1 MNLKNFHRKRVIVLT
16 TTTLYKIVQS
26 ELYALGHDHEIV
38 DKEGN
43 LVFFDNKFQVMSKIM
58 SYDEDIK
65 NIVNHLFNG
74 YGLEKEEHDTHFK
87 KMFFY
92 RFINREINRQTV
104 ESFMFEL
111 MSTFMINQ
119 GHINRVYNDLEKYI
133 LQHST
138 SETSNK
144 QLSKEI
150 SQQINQQVATQIDER
165 LNSEN
170 STSGNTQNTDNTS
183 KDNSRQ
189 SNSQNTDNTSTD
201 HSIQNTTNNTTD
213 ESTGKTSS
221 TSNQDTTQDT
231 NQTVNGV
238 TTSDNRQARSD
249 LPQNRVNLDVNN
261 TLMATAN
268 ENEISR
274 NKQTNTQDT
283 DTNVTGNTKDT
294 SSGTSESNA
303 TSKVIGN
310 SDTKNTGESNTI
322 TTGSGTSETLGE
334 SNTITTGSNQS
345 ESNGESTGRTES
357 DSHGQTDGTSDSE
370 STGESSTLNM
380 IYQLDELFK
389 SSSVMEHIMNEFDK
403 KCFLQFW

>member
-1 MNLKNFHRKRVIVLT
+1 MIVLT

-65 NIVNHLFNG
+65 KIVNHLFNG
-74 YGLEKEEHDTHFK
+74 YGLEKSEHDTHFK

-111 MSTFMINQ
+111 MSTFMMNQ
-119 GHINRVYNDLEKYI
+119 DHINRVYNDLEKYI
-133 LQHST
+133 LQYAT

-150 SQQINQQVATQIDER
+150 SQQINQQVASQIDER

-183 KDNSRQ
+183 KDNS
-189 SNSQNTDNTSTD
+189 
-201 HSIQNTTNNTTD
+201 IQNTTNNTTD
-213 ESTGKTSS
+213 ASTGKTSS

-274 NKQTNTQDT
+274 NKQTNNQDT

-322 TTGSGTSETLGE
+322 TTGS
-334 SNTITTGSNQS
+334 NQS
-345 ESNGESTGRTES
+345 ESNGESSGRTES
-357 DSHGQTDGTSDSE
+357 DSHAQTDGTSDSE

>member
-1 MNLKNFHRKRVIVLT
+1 MSLKNFHRKRVTVLT

-26 ELYALGHDHEIV
+26 ELYALGHNHEII

-65 NIVNHLFNG
+65 KIVNHLFNG

-150 SQQINQQVATQIDER
+150 SQQINQQVASQIDER

-183 KDNSRQ
+183 KDNS
-189 SNSQNTDNTSTD
+189 
-201 HSIQNTTNNTTD
+201 IQNTTNNTTD
-213 ESTGKTSS
+213 VSTGQTSS

-231 NQTVNGV
+231 TQTVTGN

-294 SSGTSESNA
+294 SSGTSENNS

-310 SDTKNTGESNTI
+310 SDTKNT
-322 TTGSGTSETLGE
+322 GE

>member
-1 MNLKNFHRKRVIVLT
+1 MIVLT

-65 NIVNHLFNG
+65 KIINHLFNG
-74 YGLEKEEHDTHFK
+74 YGLEKSEHDTHFK

-111 MSTFMINQ
+111 MSTFMMNQ
-119 GHINRVYNDLEKYI
+119 DHINRVYNDLEKYI
-133 LQHST
+133 LQHAT
-138 SETSNK
+138 SDTSNK

-150 SQQINQQVATQIDER
+150 SQQINQQVSTQLDER
-165 LNSEN
+165 LNSET
-170 STSGNTQNTDNTS
+170 STSGNTQNT
-183 KDNSRQ
+183 
-189 SNSQNTDNTSTD
+189 
-201 HSIQNTTNNTTD
+201 TD
-213 ESTGKTSS
+213 ESTGNTSS
-221 TSNQDTTQDT
+221 TSNQDTKQDT
-231 NQTVNGV
+231 TQSVNGN

-268 ENEISR
+268 ENDISR
-274 NKQTNTQDT
+274 NKQTNNQDT
-283 DTNVTGNTKDT
+283 DSNVTGNTKDT
-294 SSGTSESNA
+294 SSGTSENHSTSN
-303 TSKVIGN
+303 V
-310 SDTKNTGESNTI
+310 
-322 TTGSGTSETLGE
+322 TGSTDA
-334 SNTITTGSNQS
+334 
-345 ESNGESTGRTES
+345 ESNGESTGRTEN

>member
-1 MNLKNFHRKRVIVLT
+1 MIVLT

-65 NIVNHLFNG
+65 KIVNHLFNG
-74 YGLEKEEHDTHFK
+74 YGLEKSEHDIHFK

-138 SETSNK
+138 SENTNK

-150 SQQINQQVATQIDER
+150 SQQINQQVASQIDER

-170 STSGNTQNTDNTS
+170 SKSGNTQNTDNTS
-183 KDNSRQ
+183 KDNSTQ
-189 SNSQNTDNTSTD
+189 SNTQNTDNTSKD
-201 HSIQNTTNNTTD
+201 NSIQNTTNNTTD
-213 ESTGKTSS
+213 VSTGNTSS

-231 NQTVNGV
+231 TQSVNGN

-274 NKQTNTQDT
+274 NKQTNNQDT
-283 DTNVTGNTKDT
+283 DSNVTGNTKDT
-294 SSGTSESNA
+294 SSGTSENNS

-322 TTGSGTSETLGE
+322 TTGS
-334 SNTITTGSNQS
+334 NTS

-357 DSHGQTDGTSDSE
+357 DSHAQTDGASDSE

-389 SSSVMEHIMNEFDK
+389 SSSVMEHIMNEFDR